1 MLGFTSTYRSLLVA
15 VTFFCSN
22 ECRPCRSSL
31 SRWFG
36 MGDVSSLLRW
46 NQRVHASGVSSKRQ
60 IQRGKNVGNAKS
72 PCQTCC
78 DGFCVLYRSRVCF
91 FFLPFTRAW
100 IRTLGKVALWGK
112 LDCFI
117 INQNIPP
124 TAQYAFLPFWRVFT
138 FRRAQLP

>member
-1 MLGFTSTYRSLLVA
+1 MNADLADLHFQGDSGWVMLA
-15 VTFFCSN
+15 
-22 ECRPCRSSL
+22 
-31 SRWFG
+31 
-36 MGDVSSLLRW
+36 VSSAETRESM
-46 NQRVHASGVSSKRQ
+46 QVVFPQSARFKG
-60 IQRGKNVGNAKS
+60 GKMLE
-72 PCQTCC
+72 T
-78 DGFCVLYRSRVCF
+78 RSRPVRLAVMVFVCCTEAECVF